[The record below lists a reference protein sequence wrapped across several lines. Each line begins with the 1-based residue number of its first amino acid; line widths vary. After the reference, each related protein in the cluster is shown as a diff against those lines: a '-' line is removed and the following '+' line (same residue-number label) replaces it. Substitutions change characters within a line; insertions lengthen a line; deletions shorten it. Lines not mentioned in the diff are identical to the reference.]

1 MVTLEYIAR
10 SAARAFR
17 RRGGQIARA
26 ALRALGIDPRLVGCP
41 ARELPAGTVV
51 SAGAYGDM
59 AECFENRESAMDGRA
74 AR

>member
-17 RRGGQIARA
+17 RKGGRVALA

-51 SAGAYGDM
+51 SAEAYADM
-59 AECFENRESAMDGRA
+59 AECFENRESAMDGRPL
-74 AR
+74 R